1 MRLRILTR
9 IWLIVGICAGI
20 AVVPIFWLAEWALE
34 YKALA
39 AVVIILLISIVTR
52 LLFRDVG
59 EGLSALEVGLLNLKD
74 GEYSNSLNYHND
86 DELGQLCALYNQTV
100 DKLREDKHWIYQRE
114 LMLDK
119 IIQSSPDVLF
129 LINDQNQVIFSN
141 ISARHFFN
149 MRSGIEGKQL
159 EELFLHSPSGVKD
172 AILSGREGLFSMV
185 IGKDEPQTWHLSKGT
200 FLLNNQTHYLFILKQ
215 MTRELSRQEV
225 AVWKKVIRVIS
236 HELNNSL
243 GPISSMLH
251 SGRILSN
258 KVNEDRLDRVFATI
272 DDRIKHLTE
281 FVQGYGKFAK
291 IPEPKI
297 QRIIVKDL
305 FEQLARQWQFVLV
318 NINAEFIY
326 ADPSQI
332 EQLLIN
338 LLKNAHESGCLPE
351 EVSIEISE
359 RDSST
364 IVEVNDKG
372 PGIEES
378 RLHSV
383 LIPFYSTKSKGS
395 GLGLALCREIIDA
408 HHGSIALQN
417 RESGGLS
424 VRIILPMLS

>member
-1 MRLRILTR
+1 MRLRISTR

-20 AVVPIFWLAEWALE
+20 AVVPIFWLVEWALE
-34 YKALA
+34 YKVLA
-39 AVVIILLISIVTR
+39 AFAIFLFISIVTR

-86 DELGQLCALYNQTV
+86 DELGQLCRLYNETV
-100 DKLREDKHWIYQRE
+100 EKLREDKHWIYQRE
-114 LMLDK
+114 LLLDK
-119 IIQSSPDVLF
+119 ITQSSPDVLF
-129 LINDQNQVIFSN
+129 LTNDQSQVIFSN

-149 MRSGIEGKQL
+149 EPSGIEGKQI
-159 EELFLHSPSGVKD
+159 EELFLGAPSGVRD
-172 AILSGREGLFSMV
+172 AILGGREGLFSIV

-200 FLLNNQTHYLFILKQ
+200 FLLNNQTHVLFILKQ

-251 SGRILSN
+251 SGRILSK
-258 KVNEDRLDRVFATI
+258 KVNEERLDRVFATI
-272 DDRIKHLTE
+272 DERIKHLTE

-297 QRIIVKDL
+297 QKLVAADL
-305 FEQLARQWQFVLV
+305 FEQLGRQWQFELFNKNV
-318 NINAEFIY
+318 EFIM
-326 ADPSQI
+326 ADPSQL

-338 LLKNAHESGCLPE
+338 LLKNAHESGCSPD
-351 EVSIEISE
+351 EVSIEIMQRE
-359 RDSST
+359 NNT
-364 IVEVNDKG
+364 IIEVNDKG

-378 RLHSV
+378 RLNSV

-395 GLGLALCREIIDA
+395 GLGLALCREIMDA

-417 RESGGLS
+417 REGCGLT
-424 VRIILPMLS
+424 VRLVLPF